1 MTEPINSSTEVQ
13 KKLCLACNRQYQDA
27 SLSHCPVDS
36 TQLVNLGRDERRALC
51 GKVIAGKYKIIDL
64 VGKGALGSVY
74 KAELLDGKGTV
85 ALKLMPADD
94 PSGITRKRFEQI
106 ARSWGELKHTN
117 LISPLDFGVIDN
129 KYAYLVLEFVEG
141 ESLNSMIQQGP
152 LSPQRCLQIFS
163 QAMSA
168 LGAAHEKAVLH
179 REIKPTKIIVVQSKV
194 DGEETTIVKIDDF
207 GGLAAVQR
215 SSLRQDQPVDLMML
229 PSPLYMSPEA
239 CQGKKLGVES
249 DIYSLAVTLYEALT
263 GKLPFHGRHTVEV
276 ASMHISSAPP
286 PFGLIRPELRLSN
299 KLQKVVFKALN
310 KNPAERFQ
318 SMNEFQVALY
328 DAIEG
333 ADSNGGY
340 LCEGESPDIP
350 PESVSPARKA
360 PDPIKRPQETDLS
373 IREQLLIGF
382 LAVVLLLCFNY
393 NHLVTN
399 FISQASRSQ
408 PRTVSVTGQGAAGG
422 TPSESAAGEGVTG
435 GTASLFA
442 ADQGAAGGKASVS
455 DQGAAGGTASASA
468 TDKVTAM
475 ATSVS
480 KEDSFS
486 KLGASLTETP
496 ANMKMLQRGT
506 VYFVAVEPS
515 SGNEVNSLRPVTR
528 YRLRQATLSAQ
539 VRRSNQISMDLS
551 CPPNPVLDLG
561 DICEFFGDD
570 FVVARVK
577 VVGADNSI
585 KSARDVV
592 VKFVELVANNR
603 WHDAASLCANETAL
617 RPGDL
622 EETWKG
628 MKLLD
633 STASKSLSAPHFRLN
648 AMKIVYVSPTK
659 IDLILNES
667 AVFDNQNA
675 IDRFSLVLGRDWKIS
690 AIEKRVSR
698 AIWHDS

>member
-1 MTEPINSSTEVQ
+1 MTEPINSNTATWAE
-13 KKLCLACNRQYQDA
+13 KKLCLACNRQYEDC

-36 TQLVNLGRDERRALC
+36 TQLVNLGRDESRALC
-51 GKVIAGKYKIIDL
+51 GKIIAGKYKIIEP
-64 VGKGALGSVY
+64 VGKGGLGTVFR
-74 KAELLDGKGTV
+74 AEQLDCGGIV
-85 ALKLMPADD
+85 ALKLMTFDF
-94 PSGITRKRFEQI
+94 SSNLTMKSFEQI

-117 LISPLDFGVIDN
+117 LISLLDFGVIDDDR
-129 KYAYLVLEFVEG
+129 AYLVLEFVEG
-141 ESLNSMIQQGP
+141 ESLNSMIREGAI
-152 LSPQRCLQIFS
+152 SARRCLQIFS
-163 QAMSA
+163 QVMSA
-168 LGAAHEKAVLH
+168 LHAAHEKGMLH
-179 REIKPTKIIVVQSKV
+179 RDIKPTNIIVTKGSKV
-194 DGEETTIVKIDDF
+194 DGEATTIVKVVDF
-207 GGLAAVQR
+207 GRLSR
-215 SSLRQDQPVDLMML
+215 FRRNLRQDQPVDLLML
-229 PSPLYMSPEA
+229 NPIYMSPED

-249 DIYSLAVTLYEALT
+249 DVYSLAVTLYEALT
-263 GKLPFHGRHTVEV
+263 GKPPFRGRHAVEV
-276 ASMHISSAPP
+276 ASMHISSAPS

-299 KLQKVVFKALN
+299 KLQQVVFKALN
-310 KNPAERFQ
+310 KNPLERFR
-318 SMNEFQVALY
+318 SMAEFQVALY
-328 DAIEG
+328 EAIEG

-340 LCEGESPDIP
+340 LREGESPEIP
-350 PESVSPARKA
+350 PESVTPYRKV
-360 PDPIKRPQETDLS
+360 PDLLQPKQAETDLS
-373 IREQLLIGF
+373 IREQLLTAF
-382 LAVVLLLCFNY
+382 LVVAVFLCINY

-399 FISQASRSQ
+399 FMSQASKSQ
-408 PRTVSVTGQGAAGG
+408 PHTQSVTGQGAA
-422 TPSESAAGEGVTG
+422 EE
-435 GTASLFA
+435 TAL
-442 ADQGAAGGKASVS
+442 G
-455 DQGAAGGTASASA
+455 SA
-468 TDKVTAM
+468 TGQGSAEETALGSAKDKVTAK
-475 ATSVS
+475 AAVS
-480 KEDSFS
+480 KEESFS
-486 KLGASLTETP
+486 KLAASLTPTP

-515 SGNEVNSLRPVTR
+515 SGNEANSLRPVSR
-528 YRLRQATLSAQ
+528 YRLRQVTLSTQ
-539 VRRSNQISMDLS
+539 TRRSNQINMDLS

-659 IDLILNES
+659 IDLLLNES